1 MKRNFIA
8 KRFQSAGTGL
18 TLDTAALAKYKDIV
32 DLSIGDTDFTTDEAI
47 INAAFRDAK
56 AGHTHYGDPKGDP
69 ELISAVCKA
78 WEEDFDQSL
87 PRDHVLV
94 SASSCLC
101 MSLAMFAI
109 LDPGDEV
116 IVFSPYF
123 ALYRAQIELAGG
135 VCVDVPTYAEEDYA
149 ISEERLRAAITPRTK
164 AIIFNNPTN
173 PTGMGYDLSTMEML
187 ARVAKEYD
195 LLIAA
200 DEIYTTYIYEGDFR
214 PIRTLPGMAERTITL
229 NSFSKNFLMTGW
241 RVGVII
247 AEPELLEV
255 MHGINGSL
263 VYSAPSISQ
272 RAGIQALAMRKEI
285 REKYVTAYRDRIFY
299 SADLDAWAD
308 HKTAADLDVLHFI
321 LARGEGLV
329 QKLGKTRTEAVV
341 HPVAGLHSLDSLLRR
356 NKFSLIVVHKNSP
369 LVRIAFN
376 VAEFSPLVNRSEAE
390 SDLKSCRFAAR
401 RIFLLRL
408 RRDSAMLGSV

>member
-94 SASSCLC
+94 SASSCLG

-135 VCVDVPTYAEEDYA
+135 VGVDVPTYAEEDYA

-173 PTGMGYDLSTMEML
+173 PTGMGYDRSTLEL
-187 ARVAKEYD
+187 LGRVAEEHD

-200 DEIYTTYIYEGDFR
+200 DEIYTTYLYEGDFI
-214 PIRTLPGMAERTITL
+214 PLRTIPGLAHRVITL

-241 RVGVII
+241 RGGVAI
-247 AEPELLEV
+247 AEPEILEV
-255 MHGINGSL
+255 MSNINNSL
-263 VYSAPSISQ
+263 IYTAPSISQ
-272 RAGIQALAMRKEI
+272 RAAIQALAIRQTI
-285 REKYVTAYRDRIFY
+285 REKYVLAYRDRIFY
-299 SADLDAWAD
+299 
-308 HKTAADLDVLHFI
+308 AADRMEQIPYLSLVRPKGTFYLFPGIEKTGLSAEDFCQALLERAHVLVTPGTLFGSTGAGHFRIACTVGLDRLKEAFD
-321 LARGEGLV
+321 RMEGL
-329 QKLGKTRTEAVV
+329 
-341 HPVAGLHSLDSLLRR
+341 S
-356 NKFSLIVVHKNSP
+356 F
-369 LVRIAFN
+369 
-376 VAEFSPLVNRSEAE
+376 
-390 SDLKSCRFAAR
+390 
-401 RIFLLRL
+401 
-408 RRDSAMLGSV
+408 

>member
-78 WEEDFDQSL
+78 WEEDFDQTL

-94 SASSCLC
+94 SASSCLG

-241 RVGVII
+241 RVGAII
-247 AEPELLEV
+247 AEPELLRAMNDV
-255 MHGINGSL
+255 NNCLI
-263 VYSAPSISQ
+263 YTAPSISQ
-272 RAGIQALAMRKEI
+272 RAAIKALSI
-285 REKYVTAYRDRIFY
+285 REDIRKNYVSTYRDRIFY
-299 SADLDAWAD
+299 
-308 HKTAADLDVLHFI
+308 AADRIEKIPYL
-321 LARGEGLV
+321 
-329 QKLGKTRTEAVV
+329 
-341 HPVAGLHSLDSLLRR
+341 S
-356 NKFSLIVVHKNSP
+356 
-369 LVRIAFN
+369 LVRPKGTFYLFPGIEKTGLSDTEFCKALLERAHIMVSPGGVFGSTGAHCFRIACT
-376 VAEFSPLVNRSEAE
+376 VGLDHLKEAFDRME
-390 SDLKSCRFAAR
+390 KLSF
-401 RIFLLRL
+401 
-408 RRDSAMLGSV
+408 